1 MAFDKNSIK
10 RLPYC
15 SGSHVDMPSTFDPC
29 FNVLAAFA
37 ACFFTPYCVSTSIN
51 AMKYISRT
59 GAPGF

>member
-29 FNVLAAFA
+29 FNVLAALA
-37 ACFFTPYCVSTSIN
+37 ACFLTP
-51 AMKYISRT
+51 
-59 GAPGF
+59 